1 MRTGRAWT
9 SVVSGFTLAA
19 ALVAAGFLSAST
31 AHAERSFRTAKH
43 KPGLTKSGWVKL
55 TQGRGKYPGGND
67 GGGGGGRGRPGFGGG
82 GFGIVIP
89 LPGPGGGGNYD
100 RPPRRQVEDDDD
112 KPRKPPKKK
121 STGKSGG
128 SPPTIVA
135 RPQPRPA
142 GTPPAPIGPLNGER
156 RDREVLVTLADATP
170 DNVVTGLGRAY
181 RLNQQSNFQSSTLG
195 VRLARFRIPDNRG
208 LDEVMSQLAG
218 DARVLAVQP
227 VYIYLFSQGAA
238 ASAVAAPQY
247 AADKVRLT
255 EAHRLSRGR
264 NVPIVIIDTGVDAT
278 HPELKGAAIQS
289 FDAVGSGKSVAEPHG
304 TAIAGIVGAREQL
317 TGMAPDARIVAVRA
331 FAQGASG
338 RVEGTTE
345 TLIKGIDMGLK
356 NGGRLFNL
364 SFTGPRDPS
373 VEQIIRIAEG
383 KGAVFIAA
391 AGNGGPAAPAAFPAA
406 YDTVVAVT
414 AVDSG
419 DKLYERANRGSY
431 IALAAPGVDILA
443 LAPKRGYELSSG
455 TSLAAAHVSG
465 IVALMMERK
474 PGLRSADIRRLLADS
489 ARRGEQ
495 NWAQQDFGAGVV
507 DAARALEA
515 LN

>member
-1 MRTGRAWT
+1 MRTGKAFT
-9 SVVSGFTLAA
+9 NMLAATVVAA
-19 ALVAAGFLSAST
+19 ALAAPAVLATSSASAQSGYRALPQKGT
-31 AHAERSFRTAKH
+31 FGSDG
-43 KPGLTKSGWVKL
+43 GLRL
-55 TQGRGKYPGGND
+55 TQGRGKYPGE
-67 GGGGGGRGRPGFGGG
+67 GGGDRGGDRRRPGFGGG
-82 GFGIVIP
+82 GFSIVIP
-89 LPGPGGGGNYD
+89 LPGPGSGGSD
-100 RPPRRQVEDDDD
+100 RPPRRSDDDDDD

-121 STGKSGG
+121 SAGKSGG
-128 SPPTIVA
+128 PPSLVSS
-135 RPQPRPA
+135 PQPRPA
-142 GTPPAPIGPLNGER
+142 GTPPAPVGPLAGDLRER
-156 RDREVLVTLADATP
+156 EILVTLAETTP

-181 RLNQQSNFQSSTLG
+181 RLNRQSSFLSPTLG
-195 VRLARFRIPDNRG
+195 VRLARFRIPDRRG
-208 LDEVMSQLAG
+208 LDAVMNQIAQ
-218 DARVLAVQP
+218 DVRVLAVQP
-227 VYIYLFSQGAA
+227 VYVYLSTQGAA
-238 ASAVAAPQY
+238 ASAAIAPQY
-247 AADKVRLT
+247 AADKVRLA
-255 EAHRLSRGR
+255 EAHRLARGR
-264 NVPIVIIDTGVDAT
+264 NVPIVIIDTGIDAT
-278 HPELKGAAIQS
+278 HPELKGAAIQA
-289 FDAVGSGKSVAEPHG
+289 FDAVGSGKGAAEPHG

-345 TLIKGIDMGLK
+345 TLIKGIDMGLR

-373 VEQIIRIAEG
+373 VEQIIRIAES

-391 AGNGGPAAPAAFPAA
+391 AGNGGPSAPAAYPAA

-431 IALAAPGVDILA
+431 IAVAAPGVDILA
-443 LAPKRGYELSSG
+443 PSPKRGYELSSG

-465 IVALMMERK
+465 IVALMLERK
-474 PGLRSADIRRLLADS
+474 PGLRSAEIRRLLVDS
-489 ARRGEQ
+489 ARAKQG
-495 NWAQQDFGAGVV
+495 WMQQDFGAGVV

>member
-1 MRTGRAWT
+1 MGRTWT
-9 SVVSGFTLAA
+9 SVVSSFALAA
-19 ALVAAGFLSAST
+19 ALGAASFLSVST
-31 AHAERSFRTAKH
+31 AHAERGFGAGQH
-43 KPGLTKSGWVKL
+43 GLAKSGWVKL
-55 TQGRGKYPGGND
+55 TQGRGKYPSGGD
-67 GGGGGGRGRPGFGGG
+67 GGSGNRGGGRGPGFGGG

-121 STGKSGG
+121 SAGKSGG

-181 RLNQQSNFQSSTLG
+181 RLNQQSNFQSATLG

-208 LDEVMSQLAG
+208 LNDVMNQLAG

-238 ASAVAAPQY
+238 GSAIAAPPQY
-247 AADKVRLT
+247 AADKVRLA
-255 EAHRLSRGR
+255 EAHRLARGR

-278 HPELKGAAIQS
+278 HPELKGATIQS
-289 FDAVGSGKSVAEPHG
+289 FDAVGSGKAVAEPHG

-317 TGMAPDARIVAVRA
+317 TGIAPDARIVAVRA
-331 FAQGASG
+331 FAQAAGG
-338 RVEGTTE
+338 RFEGTTE
-345 TLIKGIDMGLK
+345 TLIKGIDMGLR

-391 AGNGGPAAPAAFPAA
+391 AGNGGPSAPAAFPAA

-414 AVDSG
+414 AVDSR

-443 LAPKRGYELSSG
+443 PAPKRGYELSSG

-495 NWAQQDFGAGVV
+495 TWAQQDFGAGVV

>member
-1 MRTGRAWT
+1 MRTGKALQRIMP
-9 SVVSGFTLAA
+9 SYVVAA
-19 ALVAAGFLSAST
+19 ALVAATLLSADT
-31 AHAERSFRTAKH
+31 AQAQKSFRTTAQKGFLANQ
-43 KPGLTKSGWVKL
+43 GLLKL
-55 TQGRGKYPGGND
+55 TQGRGKYPGGGD
-67 GGGGGGRGRPGFGGG
+67 GGGGNRGGGGRGPGFGGG
-82 GFGIVIP
+82 GFSIMIP
-89 LPGPGGGGNYD
+89 LPGGGGGGD
-100 RPPRRQVEDDDD
+100 RPPRRNVEDDD
-112 KPRKPPKKK
+112 KPSKPPKKK
-121 STGKSGG
+121 STGKSDG
-128 SPPTIVA
+128 SPPTIIA

-142 GTPPAPIGPLNGER
+142 GTPPAPIGPLVGDQ
-156 RDREVLVTLADATP
+156 RDREILVTLADATS

-181 RLNQQSNFQSSTLG
+181 RLDRQSNFQSLTLG
-195 VRLARFRIPDNRG
+195 VRLVRFRIPDRRG
-208 LDEVMSQLAG
+208 LDEVMNQLAG
-218 DARVLAVQP
+218 DVRVLAVQP

-255 EAHRLSRGR
+255 EAHRLARGR

-331 FAQGASG
+331 FAQNAAG
-338 RVEGTTE
+338 RFEGTTE

-419 DKLYERANRGSY
+419 DKLYARANRGSY

-474 PGLRSADIRRLLADS
+474 PSLRSADIRRLLADS